1 MGIGSLWHTSRE
13 RTTYPS
19 CLEFR
24 ISKLLYT
31 YEKECYCMAGD
42 EKLTTTAT
50 SIRLLEMISEQ
61 NGATLRDLVSETE
74 LAKSTVYKH
83 LSTLQA
89 NDLLVKKGEQYLL
102 SLHHLTLGKQAV
114 EMRDSYRLVEQ
125 KIDELRNRIKADIDF
140 TVEENGRLILVSEA
154 TRTMSESIFVPGN
167 EFYLH
172 NTAAGK
178 AILAAYSEDHVNE
191 ILNTHGL
198 PQQTDKTI
206 QSRSEL
212 KSELESI
219 RENGYALNDGECVE
233 GYRSV
238 GSVIMNP
245 DDSVL
250 GAISIGGP
258 VYRIDHARLEN
269 DFAELVCE
277 TTAEISNALL

>member
-1 MGIGSLWHTSRE
+1 
-13 RTTYPS
+13 
-19 CLEFR
+19 
-24 ISKLLYT
+24 
-31 YEKECYCMAGD
+31 MAGD

-50 SIRLLEMISEQ
+50 SIRLLEMISERG
-61 NGATLRDLVSETE
+61 GATLRDLVSESD

-89 NDLLVKKGEQYLL
+89 NDLLVKRGEQYLL
-102 SLHHLTLGKQAV
+102 GLHHLTLGKKAV
-114 EMRDSYRLVEQ
+114 EMRDSYRYVEK
-125 KIDELRNRIKADIDF
+125 KIDELRNRIEADIDF

-178 AILAAYSEDHVNE
+178 AILALYSEEHVND
-191 ILNTHGL
+191 ILDSNGL
-198 PQQTDKTI
+198 PKQTNKTI
-206 QSRSEL
+206 QSRSKL
-212 KSELESI
+212 KSDLESI
-219 RENGYALNDGECVE
+219 QEKGYALNDGECIE

-245 DDSVL
+245 DGSVL

-258 VYRIDHARLEN
+258 AYRIDHARLED
-269 DFAELVCE
+269 DFAELVCD
-277 TTAEISNALL
+277 TTTEISNTLS